1 MKEKIILIGGGG
13 HAKSCIDVLEQE
25 NEFEIIGILDIKER
39 IGQKVLGYQI
49 IGTDDDIKKFAKEN
63 YTFLITLGQLDSAKP
78 RIEIYNKLIEANAK
92 IATVISPFAYVSK
105 HATIGRGTIIMH
117 GSIVNA
123 DACIGENCI
132 INTKSLIEHDAKVAS
147 HCHIST
153 GAIINGGVNIGTESF
168 IGSNSVSKQY
178 STIEKN
184 NFIKA
189 GSVIK

>member
-178 STIEKN
+178 STIGKN